1 MRTLPAL
8 PVWWP
13 AAAAIGGGVVAAG
26 AGVWLWRRWHR
37 PTPEELERLRRLH
50 VHAVGRLAGGEIVE
64 MVAAPDEAGAQA
76 PPTVVYQYAAHG
88 VTYQASQALHLV
100 PVAFDPASWI
110 PGWPVQVKY
119 DPAQPGNSIVAC
131 EHWNGLGGKRSAGT
145 AAGASAAVKPLQ

>member
-1 MRTLPAL
+1 VSSLSTLPG
-8 PVWWP
+8 WWP
-13 AAAAIGGGVVAAG
+13 AAAAIGGGVVVVG

-37 PTPEELERLRRLH
+37 PTAEEQERQRRLH

-64 MVAAPDEAGAQA
+64 MVAAPAEAGAQA
-76 PPTVVYQYAAHG
+76 PPTVVYQYSAHG

-100 PVAFDPASWI
+100 PAALDPGSWI

-131 EHWNGLGGKRSAGT
+131 EHWNGLGGQRSAR
-145 AAGASAAVKPLQ
+145 AAAASRGAKPLQ